1 MITDKKLPNLDRY
14 IISSNITLM
23 GEVSEG
29 MAKGMRKV
37 MTKGII
43 VHLSS

>member
-1 MITDKKLPNLDRY
+1 MIMDKKLSNLDRY
-14 IISSNITLM
+14 ITTSNITLM
-23 GEVSEG
+23 GEVTEG